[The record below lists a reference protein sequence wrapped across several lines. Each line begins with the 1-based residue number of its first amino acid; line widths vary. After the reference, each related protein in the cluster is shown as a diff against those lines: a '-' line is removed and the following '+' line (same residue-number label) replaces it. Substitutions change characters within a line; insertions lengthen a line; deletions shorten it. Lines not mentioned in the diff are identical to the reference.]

1 MSGIEMQMNRPLL
14 VTGASGQLGTDIMEL
29 LEKHNVPAIGCTR
42 ANLDITDSEQVHEV
56 IGRIKPW
63 GIIHAAAY
71 TKVDQAENERDEAYR
86 VNVYGSRNVAAAAES
101 VDAKILMLSTDYVF
115 DGRSTR
121 PYDEFATP
129 RPINVYGSSK
139 REAEKIVCQLNRRAF
154 IVRTSWV
161 FGRHG
166 SNFVKTMLE
175 LGKINHEL
183 KVVHDQIGSP
193 TYTKDLAECLL
204 KLIHTDWFGTYHV
217 SNSGSCSWYQF
228 ASAIMEEANLNVKVR
243 SVPTSQFPRPARR
256 PAYSVLAGRA
266 LTLHGLPSLRP
277 WREAL
282 ADYIQTLEVR
292 S

>member
-1 MSGIEMQMNRPLL
+1 MNRPLL
-14 VTGASGQLGTDIMEL
+14 VTGAAGQLGTDVMEL
-29 LEKHNVPAIGCTR
+29 LSKHNIPAVGCTR
-42 ANLDITDSEQVHEV
+42 TNLDITDSEQVHEV

-71 TKVDQAENERDEAYR
+71 TKVDQAEYESDEAYR

-101 VDAKILMLSTDYVF
+101 IGSKILMLSTDYVF

-121 PYDEFATP
+121 PYDEFAAP

-154 IVRTSWV
+154 IVRTSWI
-161 FGRHG
+161 FGRYG

-175 LGKINHEL
+175 QGKTNHEL

-193 TYTKDLAECLL
+193 TYTKDLAESIIQ
-204 KLIHTDWFGTYHV
+204 LINTDWYGTYHI
-217 SNSGSCSWYQF
+217 SNTGSCSWHQF
-228 ASAIMEEANLNVKVR
+228 ACAIMEEASLNVKVR

-256 PAYSVLAGRA
+256 PAYSVLEGRS
-266 LTLHGLPSLRP
+266 LRLHGLSPLRP

-282 ADYIQTLEVR
+282 ADCIQALEVR
-292 S
+292 N